1 MRRFN
6 KLYKELMEVWSP
18 EYKIQIP
25 KKDKDSGFC
34 EYNPKINK
42 FSFESPDKM
51 FIVVAFV
58 MFTMQ
63 TSWYNVVEQ
72 FPEFIKWFFENALKN
87 KKIVSNINPPG
98 TGHMIMSPKKSV
110 GGPSDKLSYVF
121 EAWTNR
127 KKIYDKLGEYRND
140 PVEMYIWILENIKGL
155 GMPKAGFLV
164 QLITG
169 RLGCVDSINSKIY
182 GTEIKTGV
190 SGNLRS
196 TGNMEKIINY
206 ITFSDPIS
214 KILWDDWCEIV
225 ARKTDFNLPDP
236 GSKGKQKPENMNI
249 TTIDKNDN
257 RVKQT
262 PYFRNRGNTEKLKR
276 EIKRLGLD
284 KKLGKGNIHKKI
296 SADHFN
302 LLKDTEKYLESF
314 NHQYKMLMEE
324 YVEDFDQKWDKA
336 ISESEELQVALDL
349 MKNIK
354 AKLQGEIY
362 IVGGVPR
369 DLLMGNA
376 IDDVDLATNI
386 PVEELEKHFEL
397 RNISK
402 NDSQPVYAILW
413 KGYVYDLAKFRT
425 DSGDIGRQANVSTE
439 TDSFQADTERRD
451 LTINSFGLDENGK
464 IVDYQGGLDDLKNK
478 IVRAVGDAKKR
489 FLEDA
494 TRILRVFRFA
504 AKMDFEIEENTKKAA
519 IELKYLLQDP
529 KAISQE
535 SISKEF
541 FKSAKTGQTL
551 ANFIRKL
558 DEAGILEEILPELEI
573 QKMKEYKHSHIHHP
587 EGATVERISYINME
601 KNQKIIYDPS
611 NLEHN
616 DPNKYKIHSGSVF
629 DHVMACLEASP
640 YTDPIINLAIL
651 LHDCGKVVTQ
661 GFKEDGIPTY
671 HGHESA
677 GVPIVEEI
685 FKRLRFAELSPQDKK
700 NILAAVDKHML
711 VHNLDKL
718 NIKTLT
724 RLIQNPAW
732 ETIKAVGYCDEA
744 SRGSGLFNEKE
755 FWDKIK
761 RAEEKVSKIG
771 GSEDETRKR
780 LKQYFSGNKLME
792 WFPVLIKD
800 KSKFKDITAALQEY
814 TLEELNA
821 GREPD
826 DTEMKTIV
834 AGILKKNQFNEWYNY
849 YQKN

>member
-1 MRRFN
+1 
-6 KLYKELMEVWSP
+6 MEVWSP

-34 EYNPKINK
+34 EYNPQINK
-42 FSFESPDKM
+42 FAFESPDKM

-87 KKIVSNINPPG
+87 KKIISNINPPG
-98 TGHMIMSPKKSV
+98 TGHMIMSPKKNV

-206 ITFSDPIS
+206 ITFADPIS

-249 TTIDKNDN
+249 ATIDKDGN
-257 RVKQT
+257 RVAQT

-284 KKLGKGNIHKKI
+284 KKSGKGDIHKKI

-314 NHQYKMLMEE
+314 NHQYKMLMKE

-336 ISESEELQVALDL
+336 VSESEELQVALDL

-354 AKLQGEIY
+354 AKLKGEIY

-386 PVEELEKHFEL
+386 PVEQLEKHFEL

-425 DSGDIGRQANVSTE
+425 DSGNIGRQANVSTE

-489 FLEDA
+489 FMEDA

-504 AKMDFEIEENTKKAA
+504 AKMDFEIEDDTKKAA

-529 KAISQE
+529 KAISKE

-541 FKSAKTGQTL
+541 YKSAKTGRTL
-551 ANFIRKL
+551 ANFLKKL
-558 DEAGILEEILPELEI
+558 QDTKILHDILPEFTEMEGFDHDP
-573 QKMKEYKHSHIHHP
+573 QHHP
-587 EGATVERISYINME
+587 EGDSQVLGH
-601 KNQKIIYDPS
+601 IY
-611 NLEHN
+611 E
-616 DPNKYKIHSGSVF
+616 
-629 DHVMACLEASP
+629 CLNASP
-640 YTDPIINLAIL
+640 YKDPIINLAVL
-651 LHDCGKVVTQ
+651 FHDFGKATTRGKKDN
-661 GFKEDGIPTY
+661 GFSSY
-671 HGHESA
+671 HGHEAA
-677 GVPIVEEI
+677 GVPIVEGI
-685 FKRLRFAELSPQDKK
+685 FERLRFNELSQQDKK

-744 SRGSGLFNEKE
+744 SRGSGLFDEKE
-755 FWDKIK
+755 FWDKVK
-761 RAEEKVSKIG
+761 RAEEKVSNIG

>member
-1 MRRFN
+1 MRSFN

-257 RVKQT
+257 RVAQT
-262 PYFRNRGNTEKLKR
+262 PYFRNRGNTERLKR

-314 NHQYKMLMEE
+314 NHRYKMLMKE

-336 ISESEELQVALDL
+336 VSESEELQVALDL

-354 AKLQGEIY
+354 AKLKGEIY

-386 PVEELEKHFEL
+386 PVEQLEKHFEL

-529 KAISQE
+529 KAISKE

-541 FKSAKTGQTL
+541 YKSAKTGRTL
-551 ANFIRKL
+551 AKFLKKL
-558 DEAGILEEILPELEI
+558 QDTKILHDILPEFTEMEGFDHDP
-573 QKMKEYKHSHIHHP
+573 QHHP
-587 EGATVERISYINME
+587 EGDSQVLGH
-601 KNQKIIYDPS
+601 IY
-611 NLEHN
+611 E
-616 DPNKYKIHSGSVF
+616 
-629 DHVMACLEASP
+629 CLNASP
-640 YTDPIINLAIL
+640 YKDPIINLAVL
-651 LHDCGKVVTQ
+651 FHDFGKATTRGKKDN
-661 GFKEDGIPTY
+661 GFSSY
-671 HGHESA
+671 HGHEAA
-677 GVPIVEEI
+677 GVPIVEGI
-685 FKRLRFAELSPQDKK
+685 FERLKFNELSQQDKK